1 MPRAEWLL
9 ALLLLMA
16 TAADAASPRTVL
28 ARGAALQES
37 GQVEAA
43 REAFLEGRVEHPASV
58 ELIFAYAGAEVALAE
73 AARAAGR
80 HEEAL
85 KHHEAARRAFGRCA
99 VEPRLAYAAGCNGAA
114 GLIAMEAVMKS
125 LGDTRER
132 RLEALET
139 AITELA
145 ALTNRDDADA
155 RADGLLDKARYR
167 RALLLQ
173 EADSSPE
180 EQPDES
186 KDDDAPVSEV
196 VQATTQLPNA
206 RAVVEEGAMVVL
218 QMEESP

>member
-1 MPRAEWLL
+1 MPRAKWFLSS
-9 ALLLLMA
+9 LLLMA
-16 TAADAASPRTVL
+16 TAAGAESPRAVL
-28 ARGAALQES
+28 TRGAALLES

-43 REAFLEGRVEHPASV
+43 RVAFLEGRVEHPASV

-73 AARAAGR
+73 SARASGR
-80 HEEAL
+80 HEEAIT
-85 KHHEAARRAFGRCA
+85 HHDAARKAFGRCA

-114 GLIAMEAVMKS
+114 CLIATETVMK
-125 LGDTRER
+125 GMDGTRER

-139 AITELA
+139 AITELTVLA
-145 ALTNRDDADA
+145 NRDDDNG
-155 RADGLLDKARYR
+155 RAVELLDKARYR

-173 EADSSPE
+173 EAESSPE